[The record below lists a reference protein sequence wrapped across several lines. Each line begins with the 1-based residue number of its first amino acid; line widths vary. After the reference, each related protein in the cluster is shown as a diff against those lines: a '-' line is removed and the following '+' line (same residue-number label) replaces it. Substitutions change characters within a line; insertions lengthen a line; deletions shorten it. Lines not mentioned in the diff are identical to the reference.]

1 MKNDGQIL
9 VENISQVKM
18 EITKNSVFASV
29 EKLEEFLSQ
38 FTSEQRF
45 DEYVKASRDLNDL
58 LSANI
63 RELHENLEIFYSNEE
78 ELYKARKSANLEF
91 NRHMDEIYASKMMIE
106 IMGNQKEK
114 ARLEQI
120 ERDRFITVEDK
131 QYEVVKKIEVLW
143 SGWECDEYAYAVKT
157 DTGIKLV
164 ISDHGAKMFAK
175 SNFLEERI
183 NAYKSAMT
191 ETEEML
197 KLINS

>member
-29 EKLEEFLSQ
+29 EKLEEYLSK
-38 FTSEQRF
+38 FTFEQRF
-45 DEYVKASRDLNDL
+45 EKYAKASRDLNDL

-78 ELYKARKSANLEF
+78 ELSQARKSANLEF
-91 NRHMDEIYASKMMIE
+91 NTHMDGIYRSKMMTE
-106 IMGNQKEK
+106 IINNQNER
-114 ARLEQI
+114 ARLEKV

-143 SGWECDEYAYAVKT
+143 CGWECDEYAYAVKT

-164 ISDHGAKMFAK
+164 ISDHGTKLFAK

-197 KLINS
+197 KLITS

>member
-29 EKLEEFLSQ
+29 EKIEEFLSQ

-91 NRHMDEIYASKMMIE
+91 NRHMEGIYASKMMIE
-106 IMGNQKEK
+106 IMSNQKEK

-131 QYEVVKKIEVLW
+131 KYEVVKKIEVLW

-164 ISDHGAKMFAK
+164 ISDHGEKMFAK